1 MKGAVTLG
9 ERYPVRK
16 VCRILGITLS
26 AYYHRKRYKAK
37 PKYTEEEER
46 AVKEMYHRHM
56 GNFGRRTLRQELM
69 KEEVII
75 SEKRISGIMKKL
87 GLRSKYGRRKTKNL
101 HTHEKTAEKY
111 IHENLY
117 KKLSEEE
124 KRLEIWSMDFTEKKV
139 KGKTIYTCGIQS
151 VSRKILIARITG
163 EKNDAATAVKTM
175 MQGIERYGKPYMVMT
190 DRGAPFTS
198 KSFKETVE
206 RYGILH
212 SMSRPHTP
220 VDNIY
225 IETFWKT
232 MKTEIGEVEH
242 LTEEEYYLIMDYYE
256 YYYNFLR
263 PHSSLGYCPPVPH
276 AYNSVI

>member
-9 ERYPVRK
+9 ETYPVRK
-16 VCRILGITLS
+16 VCRVLGITLS
-26 AYYHRKRYKAK
+26 AYYHRKNYKAK
-37 PKYTEEEER
+37 PRYTEEEEA

-56 GNFGRRTLRQELM
+56 GNFGRRTLRRELM
-69 KEEVII
+69 KEGTVI

-101 HTHEKTAEKY
+101 HTHEATAEQY
-111 IHENLY
+111 IQENLY
-117 KKLSEEE
+117 KKLGEEE

-139 KGKTIYTCGIQS
+139 NGETIYTCGIQS

-163 EKNDAATAVKTM
+163 EKNNAATAVKTLE
-175 MQGIERYGKPYMVMT
+175 QGIQRYGKPYMVMT
-190 DRGAPFTS
+190 DRGSPFTS
-198 KSFKETVE
+198 KSFKELVE
-206 RYGILH
+206 GYGILH

-220 VDNIY
+220 ADNIY

-232 MKTEIGEVEH
+232 MKTEIGNVDD
-242 LTEEEYYLIMDYYE
+242 LTEQEYYLIMDYYE

-276 AYNSVI
+276 AFNSVI